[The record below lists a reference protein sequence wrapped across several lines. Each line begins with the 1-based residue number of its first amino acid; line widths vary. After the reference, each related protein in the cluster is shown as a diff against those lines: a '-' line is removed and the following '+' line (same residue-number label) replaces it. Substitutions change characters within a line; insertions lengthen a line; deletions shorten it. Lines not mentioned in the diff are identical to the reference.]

1 MSNVEKMEDFKFSIE
16 NFEGPLDL
24 LLYLISKNKKDIFE
38 ISLSDL
44 TDEYVAYL
52 QEMNES
58 NIEVAS
64 EFVVMAATLL
74 DIKARKLLPQ
84 LEPQEDEEEIS
95 EEEILRRINQY
106 KASEQIYKMYQE
118 NFGSFVKTFEK
129 INFNKKAEYTGDRI
143 VPQELYNLYS
153 DILMRNQ
160 NKINRQAKEIEKI
173 AVYEKYTVQD
183 KVRQIVNYLNDNKN
197 MVFNKVFNE
206 SCDNVEVV
214 TAFLGVLELGRM
226 KQVDIEQ
233 KYLFSDINVTRK
245 NDAMINID
253 PSTFNY

>member
-95 EEEILRRINQY
+95 EEEVQAV
-106 KASEQIYKMYQE
+106 ASAIVEEAEEEVLALQAKGASQEQSLQEIQE
-118 NFGSFVKTFEK
+118 N
-129 INFNKKAEYTGDRI
+129 
-143 VPQELYNLYS
+143 
-153 DILMRNQ
+153 
-160 NKINRQAKEIEKI
+160 
-173 AVYEKYTVQD
+173 
-183 KVRQIVNYLNDNKN
+183 
-197 MVFNKVFNE
+197 
-206 SCDNVEVV
+206 
-214 TAFLGVLELGRM
+214 
-226 KQVDIEQ
+226 
-233 KYLFSDINVTRK
+233 
-245 NDAMINID
+245 
-253 PSTFNY
+253 